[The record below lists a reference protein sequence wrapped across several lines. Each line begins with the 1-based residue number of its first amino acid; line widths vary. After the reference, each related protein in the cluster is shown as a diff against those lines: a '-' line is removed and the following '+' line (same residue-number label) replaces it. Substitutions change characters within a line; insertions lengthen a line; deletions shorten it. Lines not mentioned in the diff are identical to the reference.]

1 MADTP
6 VAVEV
11 WLFIAQLATVALVLV
26 VLHRPVGDYMARVY
40 TSARD
45 LRVERGAYRL
55 MGVDSKS
62 DQSWPQYLRGVLA
75 FSVLGILVVYGLQR
89 VQEVLP
95 YSLGLPATSE
105 PLAFDT
111 AISFVTNTNWQSY
124 SPDTTLGYT
133 VQVVGLAVQN
143 FASAAVGIAIA
154 VALIRGFS
162 SRRSGTIGNFWVDLT
177 RGTIRILLPASLV
190 IAVVLIAGGVIQN
203 FAGFQSVQTIAGGSA
218 TIPGGPV
225 ASQEAIKMLGTNG
238 GGFFNA
244 NSAHPFENPTAW
256 TNLVEILLMLIIP
269 FSLPRTFGRMVGD
282 TRQGNAIAATMATL
296 FVVSAS
302 LMTAFE
308 LSAGGKAAQ
317 LAGSAMEGKEVRFG
331 IGASTL
337 FGTTSTITSTGAVD
351 AMHDS
356 FTPLAGGMALIN
368 MMLGEVAPGGVGA
381 GIYGILV
388 VAIITVFIAGLM
400 VGRTPEYLGKKLGA
414 REIKLASLY
423 ILTTPTLVLVGSA
436 LSFALPGVR
445 QEVEKTSIYNP
456 GLHGFSEVLYA
467 FTSASNNNGSA
478 FAGLTAN
485 TPWMN
490 TALGV
495 AMMLGRFVPIVFV
508 LALAGSLAAQDH
520 IPVTAGTLPTH
531 RPQFVGLLI
540 GVVVIVGALTY
551 FPALALGPLAEGLN

>member
-1 MADTP
+1 MPDTP
-6 VAVEV
+6 VALE
-11 WLFIAQLATVALVLV
+11 WALFAAQLGTVALVLIL
-26 VLHRPVGDYMARVY
+26 LHRPVGDYMARVY
-40 TSARD
+40 TGVRD
-45 LRVERGAYRL
+45 LRIERGAYRL
-55 MGVDSKS
+55 MGVDRDSE
-62 DQSWPQYLRGVLA
+62 QSWPQYLRAVLA

-89 VQEVLP
+89 VQELLP

-105 PLAFDT
+105 PLAFNT

-133 VQVVGLAVQN
+133 VQLVGLAVQN
-143 FASAAVGIAIA
+143 FASAAVGIAVA

-162 SRRSGTIGNFWVDLT
+162 ARTSGTIGNFWVDLT
-177 RGTIRILLPASLV
+177 RGTLRILLPASLV

-203 FAGFQSVQTIAGGSA
+203 LSGFQTVHTIAGG
-218 TIPGGPV
+218 TQTLPGGPV

-269 FSLPRTFGRMVGD
+269 FSLPRTFGRLVGD
-282 TRQGNAIAATMATL
+282 PRQGTAIAGTMAIL
-296 FVVSAS
+296 FTVSAV
-302 LMTAFE
+302 LMTWAE
-308 LSAGGKAAQ
+308 LAAGGA
-317 LAGSAMEGKEVRFG
+317 AMEGKETRFG
-331 IGASTL
+331 IVGSTL
-337 FGTTSTITSTGAVD
+337 FGTTSTITSTGAVNS
-351 AMHDS
+351 MHDS
-356 FTPLAGGMALIN
+356 FSPLAGGMAIVN

-381 GIYGILV
+381 GIYGILI
-388 VAIITVFIAGLM
+388 VAIIAVFIAGLM

-423 ILTTPTLVLVGSA
+423 ILTTPTLVLAGTA

-445 QEVEKTSIYNP
+445 QDVEKASIYNP

-467 FTSASNNNGSA
+467 FTSAANNNGSA

-495 AMMLGRFVPIVFV
+495 TMMLGRFIPIVFV

-520 IPVTAGTLPTH
+520 VPVTAGTLPTH
-531 RPQFVGLLI
+531 RPQFIGLLL

-551 FPALALGPLAEGLN
+551 FPVLALGPLAEGLN